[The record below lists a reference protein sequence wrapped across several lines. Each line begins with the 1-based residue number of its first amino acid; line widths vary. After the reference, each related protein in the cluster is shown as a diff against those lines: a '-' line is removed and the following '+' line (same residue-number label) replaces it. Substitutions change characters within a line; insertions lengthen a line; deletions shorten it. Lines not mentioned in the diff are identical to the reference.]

1 MVEHK
6 RETLFMSEFWQEAII
21 PIYFVYGLAFYSMGL
36 ALLIESGR
44 SSGLHLAR
52 AFRFLAGFGLLHG
65 IHEWLDMLDQILGF
79 YYDQTLPEWLAWI
92 RLSLLIA
99 SFLALM
105 AFAEMLRQLE
115 KNTKTYRIISL
126 LLIGYVVVAIGARWA
141 LDLDERTWIC
151 TSCNLARYILGVP
164 ASIMACIALWHQ
176 RSVFQERGMQV
187 FVQDLAL
194 ASVTMAIYGVI
205 GQAFVADMNFFP
217 ANTFNDTL
225 FLDLFGFPIQVVRA
239 ILAIVVTF
247 SIIRVLRA
255 LEVETQQR
263 LKSMEQAKHTVEQ
276 QTREQ
281 LKELNSELRAI
292 NVEKERL
299 LVEVRK
305 RDALRGMLIR
315 RITGAQEAE
324 RQRIARELHDET
336 GQALTGLSMGLR
348 GIANKLEK
356 KGNTSEAEFLRKLE
370 KSATIALGELR
381 GLISDLRP
389 PQLDDMGLTVALRW
403 LVNRCD
409 ERHAFNVDYQ
419 VNGDIQNLPPE
430 IETTLFRIVQEGLN
444 NITKHSHA
452 ENAGV
457 ILTFNKQL
465 ELKIWDDGKGFN
477 LAEVLEPHTAR
488 TAWGLLGMQERASL
502 IDAQLHLESAL
513 GQGTTL
519 TLTLDLVP
527 EKVGL

>member
-1 MVEHK
+1 
-6 RETLFMSEFWQEAII
+6 MSEFWQEAII

-65 IHEWLDMLDQILGF
+65 VHEWLDMLDQILGF
-79 YYDQTLPEWLAWI
+79 YYDTTIPDSLAWF

-115 KNTKTYRIISL
+115 KNEKTYRVISF
-126 LLIGYVVVAIGARWA
+126 LLIGYVVVAISARWI
-141 LDLDERTWIC
+141 LDIDDRTWIC

-164 ASIMACIALWHQ
+164 ASVMACIALWHQ
-176 RSVFQERGMQV
+176 RTVFQERGMQV
-187 FVQDLAL
+187 FVQDLTL

-205 GQAFVADMNFFP
+205 GQVVVQNMDFFP
-217 ANTFNDTL
+217 ANVINDDL
-225 FLDLFGFPIQVVRA
+225 FLDIFGFPIQVIRA
-239 ILAIVVTF
+239 MLALVVTF

-263 LKSMEQAKHTVEQ
+263 LQAMEEAKQNVEE

-281 LKELNSELRAI
+281 LKALNTELRAI
-292 NVEKERL
+292 NAEKERL

-305 RDALRGMLIR
+305 RDALRGMLIK

-348 GIANKLEK
+348 GIAKKLEK
-356 KGNTSEAEFLRKLE
+356 DGNVNEVDYLRKLE
-370 KSATIALGELR
+370 KSATLALGELR

-403 LVNRCD
+403 LVNRCSENFD
-409 ERHAFNVDYQ
+409 VTVEYEVHGEA
-419 VNGDIQNLPPE
+419 QNLPPE

-444 NITKHSHA
+444 NIIKHSHA
-452 ENAGV
+452 HRAGV
-457 ILTFNKQL
+457 ELTYSNQL
-465 ELKIWDDGKGFN
+465 KLKIWDDGKGFI

-502 IDAQLHLESAL
+502 IDAHLHLESVP
-513 GQGTTL
+513 GQGTVL